1 MRIDAHQHFWRF
13 DPARDAWIT
22 ADMGV
27 LQRDYLPADLAPQLA
42 AAGIDGCVAVQA
54 DQSVEETDFLLGLAA
69 EHAFI
74 RGVVGWVDLRAA
86 DITRALAE
94 WSGNAR
100 LKGFRHIAQAEP
112 DDFLVR
118 DDVVRGIQ
126 TIGRHG
132 YTYDILIY
140 PAQLAAAAQL
150 AARCPNVRLVLDHCA
165 KPPVASG
172 AHSEWEAGLRAL
184 ARHDNVWCKLS
195 GLVTEARWANWTEAE
210 LTPYMDVALE
220 AFGAD
225 RLMFGS
231 DWPVCRL
238 AAEYQRV
245 VDSVAH
251 WADRLTSAERARIFG
266 GTAIAVYQLEG

>member
-13 DPARDAWIT
+13 DPVRDDWIT
-22 ADMGV
+22 ASMGV
-27 LQRDYLPADLAPQLA
+27 LQHNFLPDDLAPCLS
-42 AAGIDGCVAVQA
+42 AAGMDGCVAVQA
-54 DQSVEETDFLLGLAA
+54 DQSAAETDFLLALAA
-69 EHAFI
+69 EHPFI
-74 RGVVGWVDLRAA
+74 RGVVGWVDLRAT
-86 DITRALAE
+86 DVTRELAE
-94 WSGNAR
+94 WSGNGR
-100 LKGFRHIAQAEP
+100 LKGFRHIAQSEP

-132 YTYDILIY
+132 YSYDLLIY
-140 PAQLAAAAQL
+140 PAQLSAAAQL
-150 AARCPNVRLVLDHCA
+150 AARCPNVRFILDHCA

-172 AHSEWEAGLRAL
+172 DRDAWDAGLRTL
-184 ARHDNVWCKLS
+184 AKHDNVWCKIS
-195 GLVTEARWANWTEAE
+195 GLVTEARWSDWTPAE

-231 DWPVCRL
+231 DWPVCLL
-238 AAEYQRV
+238 AADYRRV

-251 WADRLTSAERARIFG
+251 WADGLSSTERARIFG
-266 GTAIAVYQLEG
+266 GTAVAAYQLER